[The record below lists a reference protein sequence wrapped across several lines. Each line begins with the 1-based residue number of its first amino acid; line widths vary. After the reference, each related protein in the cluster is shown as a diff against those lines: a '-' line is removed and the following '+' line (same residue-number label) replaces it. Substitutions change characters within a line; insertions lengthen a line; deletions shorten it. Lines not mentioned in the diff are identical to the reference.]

1 MKAKTTESQHFSMLK
16 FLDGHS
22 FNHLQGDSK
31 FTLKTRVFVKTWKR
45 LFKHSLSHIFKDPWF
60 TLGYIPTQ

>member
-1 MKAKTTESQHFSMLK
+1 MLK

-22 FNHLQGDSK
+22 FNHLQGDTK